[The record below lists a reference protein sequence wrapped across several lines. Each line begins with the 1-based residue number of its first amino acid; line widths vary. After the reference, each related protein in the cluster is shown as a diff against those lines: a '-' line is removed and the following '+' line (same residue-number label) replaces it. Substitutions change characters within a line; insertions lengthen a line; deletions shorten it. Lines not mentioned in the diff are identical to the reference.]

1 MDVVH
6 KFLSIAVPPF
16 TILSLFL
23 CLPSLY
29 CFKLVLFFLRA
40 LFIEDMNGKV
50 VLITGASSGI
60 GEQLAYQYAKKGAFL
75 ALVARRENSLQE
87 VGERARELGSP
98 DVVVIRADVAK
109 ADECKRFVEQ
119 AVEHFGKLNHL
130 VNNAGMASVCMFEEA
145 TDITKFTPVMN
156 DCDSWRGWTESW
168 MSKGKFL
175 SKEGEMLVDQEIRDV
190 FAPELLEWFY
200 QIMLVTEPGTSQR
213 DATTKKILDAKKY
226 LYPDTI
232 QSPEVK
238 RD

>member
-6 KFLSIAVPPF
+6 KFLNIAVPPF

-75 ALVARRENSLQE
+75 ALVARREKSLQE

-145 TDITKFTPVMN
+145 TDITKFTPVMA
-156 DCDSWRGWTESW
+156 
-168 MSKGKFL
+168 SKAAL
-175 SKEGEMLVDQEIRDV
+175 IS
-190 FAPELLEWFY
+190 FY
-200 QIMLVTEPGTSQR
+200 ETLRIEFGS
-213 DATTKKILDAKKY
+213 D
-226 LYPDTI
+226 
-232 QSPEVK
+232 VK
-238 RD
+238 RTIATPGVVGLNRGCPKGNFCPKKARCW